1 MSEKESTS
9 KTVCS
14 KNTNFLANHFMI
26 LFQNQSE
33 SLHVFD
39 NKISW
44 FFIFQGAILIFF
56 LEQHP
61 TLSLLLILSI
71 LLSVIAVFP
80 RDFKR
85 AYNSN
90 KIIKEFWTDE
100 IDIDNAQA
108 KIAIDIDDAI
118 QENAKTI
125 KRKSKYAKASII
137 VFIVFLIGLAISIFQ
152 PTLTITL

>member
-1 MSEKESTS
+1 M
-9 KTVCS
+9 
-14 KNTNFLANHFMI
+14 
-26 LFQNQSE
+26 
-33 SLHVFD
+33 
-39 NKISW
+39 
-44 FFIFQGAILIFF
+44 
-56 LEQHP
+56 
-61 TLSLLLILSI
+61 SI